1 MQLSLTKVER
11 CEKLLTSSIALA
23 AANAGPRSSIYNRP
37 QNRFSEFNE
46 TIWECHDNYYLDAA
60 TLSHL
65 LQFGT
70 VIRRGEGRLV
80 SLAAGVFT
88 ALKTLLAKKETDQGL
103 YRYVVFSGV
112 GRALEF
118 PEFRNLGQSLV
129 WPDEQQKITEMMAEY
144 NDVELSQIDIFKEG
158 NFRKFEI
165 FKLAGHVPA
174 GFWENIEEL

>member
-80 SLAAGVFT
+80 SLAAGIFLPT
-88 ALKTLLAKKETDQGL
+88 AATAFSSYTTSDCNHSTKLLLVSKILFLTT
-103 YRYVVFSGV
+103 
-112 GRALEF
+112 
-118 PEFRNLGQSLV
+118 FR
-129 WPDEQQKITEMMAEY
+129 
-144 NDVELSQIDIFKEG
+144 
-158 NFRKFEI
+158 
-165 FKLAGHVPA
+165 
-174 GFWENIEEL
+174 

>member
-80 SLAAGVFT
+80 SLAAGIFT
-88 ALKTLLAKKETDQGL
+88 ALKTLLAKKQT
-103 YRYVVFSGV
+103 
-112 GRALEF
+112 RAFIDMWFL
-118 PEFRNLGQSLV
+118 
-129 WPDEQQKITEMMAEY
+129 
-144 NDVELSQIDIFKEG
+144 VELAALNSQNSGTLG
-158 NFRKFEI
+158 NHLFGLMSSK
-165 FKLAGHVPA
+165 K
-174 GFWENIEEL
+174 